1 MPALLRKLV
10 NRYFQHFGYF
20 YKHLG
25 YRIFVALTLSILVG
39 VLDGFGLAMFFP
51 LLEMI
56 GNEGVPRGE
65 GMGGMAFILD
75 GFRLLG
81 VPLNIYTIL
90 TTIALFFALKGVF
103 KFVEQFYNVITQQYF
118 IKKLRYDS
126 LEQLTNLK
134 YEQFVVSDVG
144 RIQNSLTGEIGRV
157 SQAYRSYFM
166 AVQSGILVSV
176 YILLAVLTDPQF
188 AVLVVIGGGLS
199 NFIYSRIYKKTKET
213 SQVIT
218 KGGHVFQGLLI
229 QKVAFFKYLKATGTV
244 QRFARQLHAAIDLIE
259 SNTRKIGLFNSI
271 LAASREPVVI
281 MVVVVVILIQ
291 VTFFAQNIGAILL
304 SLMFFYRSLTA
315 LVQMQNYWNNF
326 LNMSGSLSN
335 ITDFMDEMGKQ
346 QEPVGG
352 VAFDS
357 FISKITLTDIRFSY
371 GKQPFIEGLNLT
383 IRKNETIAFVGES
396 GSGKTTLV
404 NMIVG
409 LIPPV
414 SGHILIDGRKLK
426 DIDKSSFQSRIGY
439 VTQEPVIFNDS
450 IFNNVTFWDQPTEQ
464 NISRFWEALRL
475 AAITDFVYQQE
486 NRENTVLGN
495 NGIVISGGQK
505 QRLSI
510 ARELYKEV
518 DILVMDEA
526 TSALDSQTEL
536 AIKQQLDSLKGK
548 YTIIIIAHRFSTIK
562 SADRI
567 VLMKNGAIEADASF
581 ESLMIESSAF
591 REMVR
596 LQELSAYQ

>member
-1 MPALLRKLV
+1 MSMLRKLM
-10 NRYFQHFGYF
+10 NRYFQHFVYF
-20 YKHLG
+20 VKHLG
-25 YRIFVALTLSILVG
+25 YRIFIALTLSIVVG
-39 VLDGFGLAMFFP
+39 LLDGFGLAMFFP

-56 GNEGVPRGE
+56 GNEGAPKGE
-65 GMGGMAFILD
+65 GMGGLAFILD
-75 GFRLLG
+75 GFQLLR

-90 TTIALFFALKGVF
+90 TTIAFFFILKGVF
-103 KFVEQFYNVITQQYF
+103 KFVEQFYNVVTQQYF

-134 YEQFVVSDVG
+134 YEQFVSSDVG

-188 AVLVVIGGGLS
+188 AVLVVMGGGMS

-229 QKVAFFKYLKATGTV
+229 QKVAFFKYLKATGTIR
-244 QRFARQLHAAIDLIE
+244 RFARQLHAAIDLIE

-271 LAASREPVVI
+271 LAATREPVVVI
-281 MVVVVVILIQ
+281 VVILVIFVQ
-291 VTFFAQNIGAILL
+291 VTFFGRNIGAILL

-335 ITDFMDEMGKQ
+335 ITDFMDEMAKY
-346 QEPVGG
+346 QEATGG
-352 VAFDS
+352 IAFDS
-357 FISKITLTDIRFSY
+357 FTKEIKLTEIHFSY
-371 GKQPFIEGLNLT
+371 GNQPFIQGLDLT

-414 SGHILIDGRKLK
+414 SGKIEIDGKKMADMDR
-426 DIDKSSFQSRIGY
+426 SSFQSRIGY

-450 IFNNVTFWDQPTEQ
+450 IFNNVTFWDDPTER
-464 NISRFWEALRL
+464 NRSRFWNALKW
-475 AAITDFVYQQE
+475 AAIDDFVKQQE
-486 NRENTVLGN
+486 QQENTVLGN

-510 ARELYKEV
+510 ARELYKDI

-562 SADRI
+562 NADRI
-567 VLMKNGAIEADASF
+567 VLMKQGAIEAEAPF
-581 ESLMIESSAF
+581 ESLMVQSNAF
-591 REMVR
+591 KEMVR